1 MDRDNDWY
9 KQSQQFYNITDTAQD
24 KIYIFIHS
32 KYLADTRKETL
43 HHKEG
48 KGKDTDNRND
58 SKRISDSQDDNRI
71 KRANE
76 MNSNE
81 LSKKIVKIV
90 LTETYKETKR
100 FQEFVNQDNNNITKF
115 QATIRLIIY
124 MQSAEKMLERLNE
137 RESDAVIGLIEIVKD
152 AIKKSM
158 DAGVIIEKKW
168 ISNKYEKR

>member
-1 MDRDNDWY
+1 
-9 KQSQQFYNITDTAQD
+9 
-24 KIYIFIHS
+24 
-32 KYLADTRKETL
+32 
-43 HHKEG
+43 
-48 KGKDTDNRND
+48 
-58 SKRISDSQDDNRI
+58 
-71 KRANE
+71 

-158 DAGVIIEKKW
+158 DAGVIIEKK
-168 ISNKYEKR
+168 